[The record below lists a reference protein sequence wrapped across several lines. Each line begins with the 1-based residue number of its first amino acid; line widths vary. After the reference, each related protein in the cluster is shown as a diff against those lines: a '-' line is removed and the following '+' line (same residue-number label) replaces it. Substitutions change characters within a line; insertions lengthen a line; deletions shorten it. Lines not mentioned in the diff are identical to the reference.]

1 MSAYPQYRD
10 QRFCGNEAL
19 RRSWGLHEAGQLLVR
34 TSQSLCCSPHT
45 FCSSLFHPVLLST
58 SHRHCEIPM
67 RAQDHNKQE
76 NARAHHPWS
85 SLSQSDWPK
94 SLFLLS
100 QCEMEVLL
108 GGFPLSEHQ
117 KQAR

>member
-1 MSAYPQYRD
+1 LHSPVY
-10 QRFCGNEAL
+10 CG
-19 RRSWGLHEAGQLLVR
+19 
-34 TSQSLCCSPHT
+34 
-45 FCSSLFHPVLLST
+45 PVLASVF
-58 SHRHCEIPM
+58 HNAGGKWKAE
-67 RAQDHNKQE
+67 QDE
-76 NARAHHPWS
+76 RGYCS
-85 SLSQSDWPK
+85 WPK